1 MPTNLL
7 KVIEDNFSRFSKS
20 QKIISTYILEN
31 YDKAAYMTASKLGST
46 VKVSESTV
54 VRFAIE
60 LGFAGYPEFQHA
72 LQEIVRIKLTSFQR
86 MEVTNNLIGDGDVLS
101 KVLNSDIDKIKR
113 TIDEI
118 DRAAFDASV
127 DTLVSAK
134 NIYIIGLGS
143 SSILANALNHSLRM
157 IFDNVKLLDTSSA
170 DDIYAQILNVAA
182 GDVVVA
188 ISFPRYSRK
197 LITAVSFAKDS
208 GASVIALTDSHS
220 SPIATFADSLLVARS
235 DMASF
240 ADSLI
245 APLSVINALVV
256 AVSRK
261 HQDELRIRLHQL
273 EKIWAEYNVYD
284 TTDNDNANGN
294 K

>member
-1 MPTNLL
+1 MRKGQTDMPRNLL
-7 KVIEDNFSRFSKS
+7 KEIEDSFPRFSKS
-20 QKIISTYILEN
+20 QKIISNYILEN
-31 YDKAAYMTASKLGST
+31 YDKAAYMTASKLASA
-46 VKVSESTV
+46 VNVSESTV
-54 VRFAIE
+54 VRFALE
-60 LGFAGYPEFQHA
+60 LKFEGYPEFQHA

-86 MEVTNNLIGDGDVLS
+86 MEVTNSLIGDGDVLS

-118 DRAAFDASV
+118 DRSAFDASV
-127 DTLVSAK
+127 EALLSAK

-143 SSILANALNHSLRM
+143 SAILASSLNHSLRM
-157 IFDNVKLLDTSSA
+157 IFDNVKLLEASSA
-170 DDIYAQILNVAA
+170 DEIYAQIMNVSK
-182 GDVVVA
+182 GDVIVA
-188 ISFPRYSRK
+188 MSFPRYSRK
-197 LITAVSFAKDS
+197 LITAVNFAKDS
-208 GASVIALTDSHS
+208 GATVIALTDSPS

-261 HQDELRIRLHQL
+261 KQDELRIRLHQL
-273 EKIWAEYNVYD
+273 EKIWDEYNVYD
-284 TTDNDNANGN
+284 TNR
-294 K
+294 